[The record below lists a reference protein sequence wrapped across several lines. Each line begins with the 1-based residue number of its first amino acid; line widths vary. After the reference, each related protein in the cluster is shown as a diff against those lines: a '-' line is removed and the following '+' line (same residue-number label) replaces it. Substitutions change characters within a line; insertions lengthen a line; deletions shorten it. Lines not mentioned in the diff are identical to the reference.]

1 MIANGFEPAL
11 AFVLRWEGGLV
22 DNPADPG
29 GRTNKGITQK
39 VYDAWRQQQGE
50 PPRDVQQIE
59 DSEVSTIYQAQYW
72 TPASCESLAAPLAL
86 AEFDTAVNMGVGRAI
101 RFLQTAVKCTA
112 DGSFGPH
119 TQQAIAACDPG
130 DTLVGYCN
138 ARESYYKQLVAQ
150 NSDLNQFL
158 KGWLNR
164 LDALRQAVGL
174 TTEEAAPDPD
184 NAGPFM
190 HVPDYGTDSRY
201 DLTSLD
207 DLISSAEQA
216 VRRLKTSRAE
226 ESLTADRAL
235 VEQLRNVRR
244 YELMGTLAE
253 AISRLDPQDAKN
265 RRLYAQYLI
274 ETGKATVAIDV
285 LKPLTTRL
293 KPTDSEYSEAIG
305 LLGRAYKQIY
315 FDAGDKTTQ
324 SARQALKA
332 AMTAYRK
339 GFELSPANT
348 WHGAN
353 LLALVAN
360 GKRTGVRPPPGLD
373 SVKIAQQIVATLE
386 AIPPGS
392 RDEWYW
398 PSLAEAS
405 LGLEDWDAA
414 QIRIHAYLTDP
425 AVKAF
430 QVQSTLRQFTQIWG
444 LETSPQGRGL
454 VSILRAKLMELPGG
468 ALEMSTNELQRVR
481 QQSDPNKAQLEAVLG
496 LEGAQ
501 TFQWWK
507 TGMQRASAVAAV
519 RRRLGGRVG
528 TGFLVRAGD
537 LGLEPPDE
545 VVFVTNF
552 HVINE
557 KGASPGIPPQEAE
570 IRFEIAEASP
580 TYTVKELLWS
590 SPSDL
595 CDATV
600 LRLSPP
606 VTGIEVLSLAEE
618 LPPLDSHPRVYV
630 IGYPGGRELSFS
642 FQDNELLDHE
652 GPPGGHP
659 PIPGVCRVHY
669 RAPTEGGSSGSPV
682 FNDQWEVI
690 ALHHKGGK
698 VGMPRLNGLG
708 GTYAANEGIS
718 MRQAARNTSEPR

>member
-1 MIANGFEPAL
+1 MIAEGFAPAL
-11 AFVLRWEGGLV
+11 AFVLRWEGGFV

-39 VYDAWRQQQGE
+39 VYDAWRQQQGQDL
-50 PPRDVQQIE
+50 RDVKLIE
-59 DSEVSTIYQAQYW
+59 DPEVATIYQSQYW
-72 TPASCESLAAPLAL
+72 TPACCEDLAAPLAL
-86 AEFDTAVNMGVGRAI
+86 AEFDTAVNMGVKRSI
-101 RFLQTAVKCTA
+101 RFLQSAVKCTA
-112 DGSFGPH
+112 DGSFGPG

-130 DTLVGYCN
+130 DALVGYCN
-138 ARESYYKQLVAQ
+138 AREAYYKQLVQQ
-150 NSDLNQFL
+150 NAALNVFL

-164 LDALRQAVGL
+164 LDALRQAVGVP
-174 TTEEAAPDPD
+174 TEEAAPEPD
-184 NAGPFM
+184 IAVPSLR
-190 HVPDYGTDSRY
+190 VPDYGEDAKY
-201 DLTSLD
+201 DLPSLD
-207 DLISSAEQA
+207 DLIGAANQA
-216 VRRLKTSRAE
+216 LKRLKSPRAA
-226 ESLTADRAL
+226 ESLQADKAL

-253 AISRLDPQDAKN
+253 VISRLDPQDPKN

-274 ETGKATVAIDV
+274 ETDKATVAIDV
-285 LKPLTTRL
+285 LKPLIQRL
-293 KPTDSEYSEAIG
+293 EPMDPEYAEAIG

-315 FDAGDKTTQ
+315 FDAADKTTPN
-324 SARQALKA
+324 ARQALKA

-339 GFELSPANT
+339 GFELKPPNT

-373 SVKIAQQIVATLE
+373 PVKIAESIVAALE
-386 AIPPGS
+386 ATPQS
-392 RDEWYW
+392 ARDDWYW
-398 PSLAEAS
+398 PTLAEAS

-414 QIRIHAYLTDP
+414 QTRIHSYITDP

-444 LETSPQGRGL
+444 LEATAQGRGL
-454 VSILRAKLMELPGG
+454 LSILRARLMELPGG
-468 ALEMSTNELQRVR
+468 ALVMSTGELQRLR
-481 QQSDPNKAQLEAVLG
+481 QQSDPEKAQLEAVLG
-496 LEGAQ
+496 VEGPQ

-507 TGMQRASAVAAV
+507 TGLQRASSVAAV

-537 LGLEPPDE
+537 LGLEPPEE
-545 VVFVTNF
+545 VLFLTNF
-552 HVINE
+552 HVINAN
-557 KGASPGIPPQEAE
+557 GASPGIRPQDAE
-570 IRFEIAEASP
+570 IRFEVADTAP
-580 TYTVKELLWS
+580 TYSVKEIVWS

-595 CDATV
+595 CDASV
-600 LRLSPP
+600 LRLSEP
-606 VTGIEVLSLAEE
+606 VTAVEVLSVAEE

-630 IGYPGGRELSFS
+630 IGYPGGRDLSFS
-642 FQDNELLDHE
+642 FEDNELLDHE

-698 VGMPRLNGLG
+698 VGMPRLNGLA

-718 MRQAARNTSEPR
+718 IRRVAGK

>member
-1 MIANGFEPAL
+1 MSADGFEPAL
-11 AFVLRWEGGLV
+11 AFVLRWEGGFV

-39 VYDAWRQQQGE
+39 VYDAWRQQQGQQS
-50 PPRDVQQIE
+50 RDVKLID
-59 DSEVSTIYQAQYW
+59 DSEVATIYQSQYW
-72 TPASCESLAAPLAL
+72 TPACCEDLAAPLAL
-86 AEFDTAVNMGVGRAI
+86 AEFDTAVNMGVKRSI
-101 RFLQTAVKCTA
+101 RFLQAAIKCTV
-112 DGSFGPH
+112 DGNFGPG

-130 DTLVGYCN
+130 DALVNYCN

-150 NSDLNQFL
+150 NAALNPFL

-164 LDALRQAVGL
+164 LDALRQAVGVPAD
-174 TTEEAAPDPD
+174 EAASAPDIAVPSLR
-184 NAGPFM
+184 
-190 HVPDYGTDSRY
+190 VPDYGEDAKY
-201 DLTSLD
+201 DLPSLD
-207 DLISSAEQA
+207 ELIGAADQA
-216 VRRLKTSRAE
+216 VKRLKSPRAQ
-226 ESLTADRAL
+226 ESLQADKAL

-253 AISRLDPQDAKN
+253 AISRLDPQDSKN
-265 RRLYAQYLI
+265 RRLYGQYLI

-285 LKPLTTRL
+285 LKPLTKRL
-293 KPTDSEYSEAIG
+293 PPTDPEYAESIG

-315 FDAGDKTTQ
+315 FDAVDKTTRNTQ
-324 SARQALKA
+324 QALKA

-339 GFELSPANT
+339 GFELTPPNT
-348 WHGAN
+348 WHGVN

-360 GKRTGVRPPPGLD
+360 GKRTGVRPPPDLD
-373 SVKIAQQIVATLE
+373 PVKIAASIVATLE
-386 AIPPGS
+386 AKSAGE

-405 LGLEDWDAA
+405 LGLEDWQAA
-414 QIRIHAYLTDP
+414 QTRIHSYITDP

-430 QVQSTLRQFTQIWG
+430 QVQSTLRQFTEIWG
-444 LETSPQGRGL
+444 LEATPQGRGL
-454 VSILRAKLMELPGG
+454 VSILRARLMELPGG
-468 ALEMSTNELQRVR
+468 VLEMSTGELQSLRK
-481 QQSDPNKAQLEAVLG
+481 QSDPDKAQLEAVLG
-496 LEGAQ
+496 EDGPQ

-507 TGMQRASAVAAV
+507 TGLQRASSVAAV

-545 VVFVTNF
+545 VLFLTNF
-552 HVINE
+552 HVVNE
-557 KGASPGIPPQEAE
+557 KGASPGIRPQDAE
-570 IRFEIAEASP
+570 IRFEVADTAP
-580 TYTVKELLWS
+580 TYSVKEIVWS

-595 CDATV
+595 CDASV
-600 LRLSPP
+600 LRLSEP
-606 VTGIEVLSLAEE
+606 VTGVAVLPFAEE
-618 LPPLDSHPRVYV
+618 LPALDSHPRVYV
-630 IGYPGGRELSFS
+630 IGYPGGRDLAFS
-642 FQDNELLDHE
+642 FEDNELLDHE
-652 GPPGGHP
+652 GPPSGHP

-698 VGMPRLNGLG
+698 VGMPRLNGLS

-718 MRQAARNTSEPR
+718 IRRVACK